1 MLKADFKQQG
11 VDGNLISLHEMLPA
25 FDIYCLDT
33 AAERFLLVAK
43 GNKNCP
49 LVFVAH
55 GEVKFVSPEGD
66 GKAEFEALMT
76 QAQHAERM
84 DAGRLPS
91 DVQTVLLTSL
101 ASHFSYEE
109 KAD

>member
-1 MLKADFKQQG
+1 
-11 VDGNLISLHEMLPA
+11 MLPA

-49 LVFVAH
+49 LVFVDH
-55 GEVKFVSPEGD
+55 GEVKFVFPEGD
-66 GKAEFEALMT
+66 GKAEFEALMA

-109 KAD
+109 KAGK